1 MNRLK
6 RKGTEREKEHEKGKE
21 SQTNKIQKANMGN
34 SKKDCEKDKSD
45 NVNEKR
51 KEGTLNKEKENVN
64 ARTGKEKEKGQ
75 SETQQRDCEI
85 NMMGRNKTNEEKQNQ
100 PTDSEREKEKRTIT
114 LKEYEARRMENT
126 KESKSGDWE
135 VNKIMAK
142 MTETCSFMQMRP
154 LTPLEEGL
162 SSCVCIYTE
171 EQSDPE
177 TANAVEALQREV
189 IQETNEKDNQIDCF
203 SENTVEAAEF
213 EILDNIVE
221 DIVEEV
227 IRNEGPESDQ
237 ESERLRRRTEKRKRE
252 VDEGVVEN
260 LNRKRRISET
270 VMCNLDDETEYNMME
285 TDDDLK
291 ILKEIQSDKV
301 ILNIGGARF
310 ETSRLTLRKDP
321 ESLLAKLFTTESS
334 VAPRGNSVFI
344 DRDASHFKV
353 ILNYLRYALDI
364 NAAILPRER
373 KYLLELKKECEYY
386 RVQGLLEIV
395 KRRLH
400 YVTELYGMD

>member
-1 MNRLK
+1 
-6 RKGTEREKEHEKGKE
+6 
-21 SQTNKIQKANMGN
+21 
-34 SKKDCEKDKSD
+34 
-45 NVNEKR
+45 
-51 KEGTLNKEKENVN
+51 
-64 ARTGKEKEKGQ
+64 
-75 SETQQRDCEI
+75 
-85 NMMGRNKTNEEKQNQ
+85 
-100 PTDSEREKEKRTIT
+100 
-114 LKEYEARRMENT
+114 MENT
-126 KESKSGDWE
+126 KESKSCDWE
-135 VNKIMAK
+135 VNKIMAR

-162 SSCVCIYTE
+162 SSCLCINTE

-177 TANAVEALQREV
+177 NINALQREL
-189 IQETNEKDNQIDCF
+189 IQETNEKENQIDCF

-213 EILDNIVE
+213 EILDSIVG

-227 IRNEGPESDQ
+227 IRNEGPEGDQ
-237 ESERLRRRTEKRKRE
+237 ESERLRRSTEKRKRK
-252 VDEGVVEN
+252 VDEGVMEN
-260 LNRKRRISET
+260 QNRKRRISES
-270 VMCNLDDETEYNMME
+270 VVCNLDDETEYNMIE

-301 ILNIGGARF
+301 ILNVGGARF

-353 ILNYLRYALDI
+353 ILNYLCYDLDI

-386 RVQGLLEIV
+386 RVQGRQEIV
-395 KRRLH
+395 KLRLR
-400 YVTELYGMD
+400 YGTELYGID